1 MPRQVRNKD
10 SLTLE
15 QERFI
20 VMDVNGYNAPEI
32 IKELWGIEKGQEGY
46 HAAECKLTRWR
57 RHPMYEQRWKEEI
70 RKFDFS
76 DYSKARNT
84 LRRSMDDNK
93 DKWLAM
99 QSAVNVMNAAG
110 KRIFGNEEN
119 AITVQITSG
128 MPEIGTPDGDGES
141 GME

>member
-1 MPRQVRNKD
+1 
-10 SLTLE
+10 
-15 QERFI
+15 
-20 VMDVNGYNAPEI
+20 
-32 IKELWGIEKGQEGY
+32 
-46 HAAECKLTRWR
+46 
-57 RHPMYEQRWKEEI
+57 MYEQRWKEEI